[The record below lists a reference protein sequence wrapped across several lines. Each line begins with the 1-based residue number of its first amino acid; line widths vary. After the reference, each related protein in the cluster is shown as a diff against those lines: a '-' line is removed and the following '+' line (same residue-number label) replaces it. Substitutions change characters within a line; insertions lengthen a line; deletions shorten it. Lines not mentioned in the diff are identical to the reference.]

1 MIRTGGRIVLALTVA
16 ALVVG
21 QYAQPI
27 STELALAILAFAAAM
42 FVLDMFDVL
51 LPHGQ
56 SIGVDGALAAAALIL
71 LGPVG
76 GSVASL
82 VARVASMAITQ
93 RRTSLIQSLHVLER
107 RQVAIAA
114 TTLLMSSSAA
124 KSLLADVGLLVTGSV
139 AAAVMLLVELGYAQL
154 QTSLL
159 GERSLIG
166 LIKGNL
172 RLQMPMLAAQ
182 ISACGLT
189 VITYQQMGSWSL
201 VMALFLLLLIRQS
214 YALLLDV
221 RDAYRNTVGLLI
233 DAAESTRQDL
243 AGHAERVASI
253 SCHIASQMGLSSHDV
268 ETISYAA
275 MLHDVDLIAE
285 EGLDDGQARR
295 RSGEIAAGVEFLSA
309 VAPVLRVCDG
319 DAEAAAASSDKHL
332 LAAFIVALSS
342 DIDSVT
348 LGTGNGESVRRVSV
362 LIPDHVRGRVT
373 GAAVALGYPIP
384 AMHV

>member
-1 MIRTGGRIVLALTVA
+1 MIRAGGRIILALTVA
-16 ALVVG
+16 TVVVG
-21 QYAQPI
+21 QYAKPI
-27 STELALAILAFAAAM
+27 STELVLAMFAFAAAM

-56 SIGVDGALAAAALIL
+56 SIGVDGALAAAALTL
-71 LGPVG
+71 LGPVA
-76 GSVASL
+76 GSVASII
-82 VARVASMAITQ
+82 ARLASMAVT
-93 RRTSLIQSLHVLER
+93 RRRDGLLQSLHVLER

-114 TTLLMSSSAA
+114 TTLLLGTGGVGA
-124 KSLLADVGLLVTGSV
+124 LLEDFGLLVTGSV
-139 AAAVMLLVELGYAQL
+139 AAAVLLLVELAYAQL

-253 SCHIASQMGLSSHDV
+253 ACHIAAHMGLSSHDV

-285 EGLDDGQARR
+285 EGLDDGRAKR

-319 DAEAAAASSDKHL
+319 DAEAASGSSDRHL
-332 LAAFIVALSS
+332 LAAFIVALAS

-348 LGTGNGESVRRVSV
+348 LGTGNGESVRRVST

-384 AMHV
+384 AMRV